1 MLAKTEEPALPTS
14 GYTFGDG
21 SSGFISVAMMED
33 SDTLEERIIFP
44 HNSRLQSI
52 RGGKP
57 KWLEAETANQSQG
70 QRETTPSGEP
80 QSGVRQCSPSPKA
93 VTGSL
98 LTQTGI
104 PP

>member
-57 KWLEAETANQSQG
+57 KWLEAKQLIRVKDREKQPPVGSPSQG
-70 QRETTPSGEP
+70 
-80 QSGVRQCSPSPKA
+80 
-93 VTGSL
+93 
-98 LTQTGI
+98 
-104 PP
+104 